1 MLANEP
7 TLAELAEE
15 LKSLEIDRF
24 DYEFAWNLGLQIRE
38 KAINRGHD
46 IAIEIRHGNDVIFAT
61 LVGKATID
69 NFDWTRRKCAVVH
82 RFQRSS
88 LAVRLEAEQNGYDF
102 NTRFRL
108 PPADFAASGGG
119 IPLMLKGGI
128 FIGSVGVSG
137 LPNVEDHRLISDTLR
152 LHQRSAP

>member
-1 MLANEP
+1 MPIQDP
-7 TLAELAEE
+7 TLAELADE

-24 DYEFAWNLGLQIRE
+24 DHEFAWDLGTRIRRRASE
-38 KAINRGHD
+38 AGHD
-46 IAIEIRHGNDVIFAT
+46 VAIEIRHGNDVIFAT
-61 LVGKATID
+61 LVGRATID

-88 LAVRLEAEQNGYDF
+88 LAMRLEAEQSGYDF

-108 PPADFAASGGG
+108 PQADFVASGGG
-119 IPLMLKGGI
+119 VPLMLKGGT

-137 LPNVEDHRLISDTLR
+137 LPNVEDHRLISETLKVVP
-152 LHQRSAP
+152 A